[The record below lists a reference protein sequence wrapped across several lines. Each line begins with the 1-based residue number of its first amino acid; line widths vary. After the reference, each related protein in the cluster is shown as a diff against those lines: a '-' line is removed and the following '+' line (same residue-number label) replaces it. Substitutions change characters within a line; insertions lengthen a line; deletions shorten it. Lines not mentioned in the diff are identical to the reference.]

1 VIDVKVVVGISGG
14 VDSSVSALLLKEEGH
29 DVLGI
34 TMKLFESNKT
44 DEMIENAKKVCE
56 EIGIKHFVLDLVN
69 EFREIVINDF
79 IENYKNGKTPN
90 PCVLCNKYF
99 KFGLLYEKA
108 KELGYDYIATGHY
121 VNTENNKLKICD
133 NNKDQSYFLYGINKD
148 ILDKIIFPLKKF
160 KNKEEIREIAR
171 INNLSVSE
179 NKDSQ
184 EICFIPND
192 DYIKYLENYLEPS
205 KGKIIDLNGNIL
217 GKHDGLYKYTIG
229 QRKGLGIASKWPL
242 YVCDIDV
249 VNNQIIVCKNE
260 ELYKD
265 KLIAKNVNL
274 LVKEL
279 PTTCMAKIRSRGVMA
294 ECEVI
299 YKDNKL
305 FVTFNEKQRAITKG
319 QSIVL
324 YKDNVCLGGGIID
337 EIL

>member
-1 VIDVKVVVGISGG
+1 MIEVKIVVGISGG
-14 VDSSVSALLLKEEGH
+14 VDSSVSAYLLKNEGH

-34 TMKLFESNKT
+34 TMKLFDSDSTN
-44 DEMIENAKKVCE
+44 EMIEKAKKVCE
-56 EIGIKHFVLDLVN
+56 EIGIKHIVLDLSN
-69 EFREIVINDF
+69 EFKEIVIKNF

-121 VNTENNKLKICD
+121 VDIDNNKLKVCD
-133 NNKDQSYFLYGINKD
+133 NNKDQSYFLYGINKE

-160 KNKEEIREIAR
+160 KNKDEIREIAR

-192 DYIKYLENYLEPS
+192 DYISYLEHFLKPS
-205 KGKIIDLNGNIL
+205 CGNIIDLNGNIL
-217 GKHDGLYKYTIG
+217 GKHNGLYKYTIG

-249 VNNQIIVCKNE
+249 LNNQIIVCKND

-265 KLIAKNVNL
+265 KLIANNVNL
-274 LVKEL
+274 LVSEL
-279 PTTCMAKIRSRGVMA
+279 PTLCMAKIRSRGVMA
-294 ECEVI
+294 ECEVEYI
-299 YKDNKL
+299 DDKL
-305 FVTFNEKQRAITKG
+305 FITFKEKQRAITKG
-319 QSIVL
+319 QSVVL
-324 YKDNVCLGGGIID
+324 YNDNICLGGGIID